1 MQFPNNLLLRRNILF
16 KLLSDRIFC
25 NGTFELTMCYRFNKL
40 YKLLN
45 LRFKDLL

>member
-1 MQFPNNLLLRRNILF
+1 MRNSNNLLHRRNILF
-16 KLLSDRIFC
+16 KFLSVRIFF
-25 NGTFELTMCYRFNKL
+25 NGTFELAMCYRFNKL